1 MRDAERQGVSG
12 TSGASLL
19 RARGISDER
28 VHELEAGG
36 RLTIA
41 RAMSIAAAMEGL
53 VSGGLSAG
61 EVDRLLPALART
73 DLATPRAHADAVASL
88 VRRVFALGLGREDA
102 VSLASYAAREKTAAV
117 SAAAEDIEAS
127 LRAALDAGMQ
137 PPAATALV
145 ARACADGS
153 DDLRSRVASALASL
167 REEGRPAEEAARA
180 LQDPRPTKNAKE
192 GGRTMID
199 PGRRNGSAASG
210 NVERERV
217 ERERLARERENLERE
232 REKLARERERADL
245 EREKLDRE
253 REKLDRLQE
262 ALEERLERQEERLD
276 ELEEQL
282 EERMEALDEA
292 EESLSDLEEIEVEGV
307 EGIREMLDA
316 VTDQLPRIM
325 RGIQESVY
333 SREQVAA
340 TAEAVASFFKTL
352 VDSGMPHPAAADITR
367 EHFDKLQAQMA
378 GHVRRPFPPRKGRRA
393 PGPDFDPLGPNFDP
407 LGPNFDPFGSHAEPP
422 EPPEP
427 AEPCAPR

>member
-1 MRDAERQGVSG
+1 VSG
-12 TSGASLL
+12 ASGSSLL
-19 RARGISDER
+19 RARGVSDER
-28 VHELEAGG
+28 VRQLEAGG

-41 RAMSIAAAMEGL
+41 RAMSIAAAMEAL
-53 VSGGLSAG
+53 ASGGLSAG
-61 EVDRLLPALART
+61 EVDRLLPALAEA
-73 DLATPRAHADAVASL
+73 DLATPRAHADAVAAL
-88 VRRVFALGLGREDA
+88 VRRISALGVAREDA
-102 VSLASYAAREKTAAV
+102 VSLAFSAASEKTAAV
-117 SAAAEDIEAS
+117 PAAAEDVETS
-127 LRAALDAGMQ
+127 LRAALDAGMR
-137 PPAATALV
+137 PTTAAAFV
-145 ARACADGS
+145 ARACAGERGE
-153 DDLRSRVASALASL
+153 LPSRVASALASL
-167 REEGRPAEEAARA
+167 REAGQPVDEAAHVF
-180 LQDPRPTKNAKE
+180 LDPRRTKDAKE
-192 GGRTMID
+192 GGRAMID
-199 PGRRNGSAASG
+199 PGKRNGSAASG
-210 NVERERV
+210 NVERERA
-217 ERERLARERENLERE
+217 ERERLARERENVERE

-292 EESLSDLEEIEVEGV
+292 EESLGDLEEIEVEGV

-340 TAEAVASFFKTL
+340 TADAVASFFKTL
-352 VDSGMPHPAAADITR
+352 VDSGMPHAAAADITR

-378 GHVRRPFPPRKGRRA
+378 GHVRRPSPPRRGRRA

-407 LGPNFDPFGSHAEPP
+407 LGPHFDPFGSHAEPP
-422 EPPEP
+422 EP
-427 AEPCAPR
+427 AEPREPQ